1 MTQRGKGDSL
11 GEGYLSELWD
21 FTRIS
26 VTQNSLQELKKFGI
40 SRMMMLD
47 SHSIL
52 IMGICPIC
60 LI

>member
-11 GEGYLSELWD
+11 GKGYLSELWD

-40 SRMMMLD
+40 RK
-47 SHSIL
+47 L
-52 IMGICPIC
+52 IWC
-60 LI
+60 LQ